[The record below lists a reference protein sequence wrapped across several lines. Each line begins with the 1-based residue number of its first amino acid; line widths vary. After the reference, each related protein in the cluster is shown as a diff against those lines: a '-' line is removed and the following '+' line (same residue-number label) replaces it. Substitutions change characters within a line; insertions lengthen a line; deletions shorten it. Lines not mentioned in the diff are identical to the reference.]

1 MSDAEQILRI
11 YRNSLDGLKE
21 NDKNKIN
28 KLTLLAKDHVQI
40 PGFPQK
46 VVEATVRHV
55 YEIAA
60 VYKLLGLYVIDSIV
74 KNVDVPYRKLFTDP
88 IVPLFVH
95 SFQMIREEVTRKRL
109 FNLRTTWKDIF
120 PYPKMHSLDLAV
132 QELDPAWPLI
142 PKDDAPSEH
151 RLPSVPKLPSAK
163 VNNKQTPASSTSQ
176 PLNPVISESRDPRLC
191 KKRKSPPESGSTVA
205 GGQFLIDRDGNQK
218 MEFIARKLGR
228 FEEEVE
234 RQESKKAKALFS
246 VKDQDMRSSS
256 DSVSATVAS
265 RVSDVDKSKRLDVD
279 MRLGGLPK
287 PSTTSSSVSPRSQ
300 GFDTHLCSPSS
311 NGIDV
316 STRLRPPS
324 PSFDN
329 IPRNNA
335 PPTLPFNQPSM
346 RPLNPMPGPPARS
359 PHFHMLGPQMP
370 PYRMSPDRMM
380 PPEMPPQMLHH
391 PNMSPS
397 GFNRPPH
404 RGPQISGPD
413 WSVEID
419 GLNHMIQI
427 GIDPRMLFRASNP
440 KPERQITIDGYR
452 YRLLLDRIQPLIQ
465 FGDNFYAVR
474 FRCENMA
481 FIIDHQ
487 RIVVPGTGFTRVRLL
502 GRDRLVYLGGPG
514 HELVID
520 GRPHTIPFNTKYS
533 TINIDQQTVP
543 VMYDCEFPNGLNVL
557 PPIPRQILDWAYR
570 GLFGSPNNLHLAPKN
585 PLFELEKQ
593 MENRPTDAVAPGNRQ
608 YQQQPQKMPN
618 PLRIE
623 DAKPEIKAELVP
635 PPTSIA
641 HSVPPP
647 SLPVSVDDLLSKLVA
662 SGVFKKPEVLPDIK
676 DYSWEKFRRVY
687 VAEIDALYSGFQCLQ
702 CGLRFASEDDPAFV
716 AHLDYHYMKNSTE
729 NQGRR
734 SRNYYQPASNWLSYG
749 LMEDTSDPDTHEV
762 KEYKC
767 PAFADEKLNECAV
780 CGDKFDKIF
789 DRQEGEWML
798 LGAIIEDGKAY
809 HPICREDAG
818 KQFPVAVD
826 TFTCQEVRMEENQ
839 NSLNVKAE
847 TAMTGS
853 VSPAH
858 QLSVSIKSEP
868 DIIESKNGIET
879 LNFSSS
885 SGNLDVLDPQKPHL
899 SEVGLGIC
907 EKSGEVIKE
916 EPAKLSPE
924 TLPPPSNSFPFG
936 GETEVVANLG
946 IARNSP
952 LVSIPGLSPTNSTE
966 GGEENAGVESNV
978 LGEDGGI
985 GGGGQSAG
993 SSDALVTPDTIS
1005 SNPLAAL
1012 EAVLGRKI
1020 VLP

>member
-11 YRNSLDGLKE
+11 YRHSLDGLKE

-28 KLTLLAKDHVQI
+28 KLTLLAKDHAQI

-55 YEIAA
+55 YE
-60 VYKLLGLYVIDSIV
+60 
-74 KNVDVPYRKLFTDP
+74 
-88 IVPLFVH
+88 
-95 SFQMIREEVTRKRL
+95 IREEVTRKRL

-142 PKDDAPSEH
+142 PKDDGLSEH

-163 VNNKQTPASSTSQ
+163 VNKQIPTSSASQS
-176 PLNPVISESRDPRLC
+176 LNPVISESRDPRLC
-191 KKRKSPPESGSTVA
+191 KKRKPSPEGSSTVT
-205 GGQFLIDRDGNQK
+205 GGQFLIDRDGNHK
-218 MEFIARKLGR
+218 MELIARKHGR

-234 RQESKKAKALFS
+234 RQESKKVKALFS
-246 VKDQDMRSSS
+246 VKDQDMRSVPSS
-256 DSVSATVAS
+256 SSVPSTVAS
-265 RVSDVDKSKRLDVD
+265 RVSDTDKSKRLDVD
-279 MRLGGLPK
+279 MRLGGLLK
-287 PSTTSSSVSPRSQ
+287 PPTTNSSVSPRSQ
-300 GFDTHLCSPSS
+300 GFDIHSSSAPTSNGVDAISRSPSAS
-311 NGIDV
+311 
-316 STRLRPPS
+316 
-324 PSFDN
+324 SFDN
-329 IPRNNA
+329 IPPRNT
-335 PPTLPFNQPSM
+335 PPPPPFNQPSM
-346 RPLNPMPGPPARS
+346 RPLNPMPGPPVIP
-359 PHFHMLGPQMP
+359 PHFRMMGPQMA

-380 PPEMPPQMLHH
+380 PPEMPPQILPPPPH
-391 PNMSPS
+391 PNMPP
-397 GFNRPPH
+397 GGYNRPPH

-487 RIVVPGTGFTRVRLL
+487 RIVVPGTGFTRLRLL

-593 MENRPTDAVAPGNRQ
+593 MENRPTDAMGPGNLQ
-608 YQQQPQKMPN
+608 YQQQMMVN
-618 PLRIE
+618 PMKSE
-623 DAKPEIKAELVP
+623 EPKPEVKTEVVP

-641 HSVPPP
+641 HSVPP
-647 SLPVSVDDLLSKLVA
+647 SLPVSVDDLLNKLVA

-687 VAEIDALYSGFQCLQ
+687 VAEVDALYSGFQCLQ
-702 CGLRFASEDDPAFV
+702 CGLRFAGEDDPAFV

-734 SRNYYQPASNWLSYG
+734 SRKYYQPASNWLSYG
-749 LMEDTSDPDTHEV
+749 LMEHANNPDTNEV
-762 KEYKC
+762 KEYRC
-767 PAFADEKLNECAV
+767 PAFADEKSNECAV

-826 TFTCQEVRMEENQ
+826 TFTCQHVEMEEDKNLA
-839 NSLNVKAE
+839 SVEDE
-847 TAMTGS
+847 TAMPGS

-858 QLSVSIKSEP
+858 PLSVSIKSEP

-885 SGNLDVLDPQKPHL
+885 SGNLDEIDPQKSHL
-899 SEVGLGIC
+899 SEVSLGVY
-907 EKSGEVIKE
+907 EKSGEEVRV
-916 EPAKLSPE
+916 EPAKISPE
-924 TLPPPSNSFPFG
+924 TLPPPSSSFLSG
-936 GETEVVANLG
+936 GENEVAVNLG
-946 IARNSP
+946 LVRNSP

-966 GGEENAGVESNV
+966 GGEENAGVETSA
-978 LGEDGGI
+978 LEDGGS
-985 GGGGQSAG
+985 GGGQSVG
-993 SSDALVTPDTIS
+993 NGDPLVTSDTIS

>member
-1 MSDAEQILRI
+1 MSDAEQVLRI

-120 PYPKMHSLDLAV
+120 PYSKMHSLDLAV

-163 VNNKQTPASSTSQ
+163 VNNKQIPTSSTSQ

-191 KKRKSPPESGSTVA
+191 KKRKSPEGVSTVT

-218 MEFIARKLGR
+218 MELIARKLGR

-246 VKDQDMRSSS
+246 VKDQDMRSVSPS
-256 DSVSATVAS
+256 GTVSATVAP
-265 RVSDVDKSKRLDVD
+265 RVSDADTSKRLDVD

-287 PSTTSSSVSPRSQ
+287 PPTTNSSVSPRPQ
-300 GFDTHLCSPSS
+300 GFDAHSSPSNS

-316 STRLRPPS
+316 TNCLPPS
-324 PSFDN
+324 PSFDKT
-329 IPRNNA
+329 PRNVA
-335 PPTLPFNQPSM
+335 PPSLPFNQSS
-346 RPLNPMPGPPARS
+346 LHSPMPGPPTMP
-359 PHFHMLGPQMP
+359 PHFRMLGPQMP
-370 PYRMSPDRMM
+370 PYRMSPDHMV

-397 GFNRPPH
+397 GFNHAPH

-440 KPERQITIDGYR
+440 KPERQITIDGFR

-465 FGDNFYAVR
+465 FRENFYAVR
-474 FRCENMA
+474 FRCESMA

-593 MENRPTDAVAPGNRQ
+593 MENRPTDVMGPANRQ
-608 YQQQPQKMPN
+608 YQQHPQRMSNQLKTEG
-618 PLRIE
+618 I
-623 DAKPEIKAELVP
+623 KPEIKTEPVP
-635 PPTSIA
+635 PPTSTT
-641 HSVPPP
+641 HGVPPS

-687 VAEIDALYSGFQCLQ
+687 MAEIDALYSGFQCLQ
-702 CGLRFASEDDPAFV
+702 CGLRFASEDDPTFV

-749 LMEDTSDPDTHEV
+749 LMEDTSDPDTNEV

-826 TFTCQEVRMEENQ
+826 TFTCQEVGMEENQ
-839 NSLNVKAE
+839 SSLNVEDEKAIP
-847 TAMTGS
+847 GS

-868 DIIESKNGIET
+868 DIIETKNGIET
-879 LNFSSS
+879 LNFSSPS
-885 SGNLDVLDPQKPHL
+885 DNLDVIKPQNPHLL
-899 SEVGLGIC
+899 SEVGLGVC

-916 EPAKLSPE
+916 EPAKISPE
-924 TLPPPSNSFPFG
+924 TLPPPSSSLPFG
-936 GETEVVANLG
+936 GETEVVSNLS

-966 GGEENAGVESNV
+966 GGEENAGLESNV
-978 LGEDGGI
+978 LEDGGI